1 MRVPLLDLQLQYR
14 NIKDEIHRAV
24 EEVLE
29 SQQFILGPKVEALER
44 ALAEYCGCAHA
55 VGVSSGT
62 DALTIALMS
71 AGIGPGHGV
80 ITTPFTFF
88 ATAGSIVRVGARPF
102 FVDIDPLS
110 YTMSPQALE
119 VFVEDACRFDSGAGR
134 LIHRQT
140 GLAIRAVIPVHL
152 YGQCADMDP
161 ILAVAR
167 RYELTVIEDAA
178 QAIGAEYPSSA
189 DGKVSRA
196 GSMGEFGCFSF
207 YPSKNLGGFGDGGLV
222 TTRDEALAARVRV
235 LRGHGAKPKYQ
246 HQFVGGNFRLDAL
259 QAAVLLVKLK
269 YLESWTARRRE
280 NASCYESLFRQSG
293 LIDKGLV
300 IAPKAVYDGQGSE
313 SNPKALSPVP
323 PAFFHIYNQYVIR
336 AQHRDGLRAHLSEQG
351 IGTEIYYPLP
361 LHQQECFRDL
371 GYRRGDFPESEK
383 AAAEA
388 LALPVYP
395 ELEHRQLEYV
405 IHKVSEFYS
414 IGGTPRRH
422 KDTKNS

>member
-1 MRVPLLDLQLQYR
+1 VKVPLLDLQLQYR
-14 NIKDEIHRAV
+14 NIKDEIRQAV

-44 ALAEYCGCAHA
+44 ALADYCGCAHA

-80 ITTPFTFF
+80 ITTPFSFF

-119 VFVEDACRFDSGAGR
+119 VFVEDDCRFDSGAGR
-134 LIHRQT
+134 LIDRQT
-140 GLAIRAVIPVHL
+140 GLAISAIIPVHL

-161 ILAVAR
+161 ILALAR

-178 QAIGAEYPSSA
+178 QAIGADYPSLA
-189 DGKVSRA
+189 DRKVSRA
-196 GSMGEFGCFSF
+196 GSMGDLGCFSF
-207 YPSKNLGGFGDGGLV
+207 YPSKNLGGFGDGGMV
-222 TTRDEALAARVRV
+222 TTRDEALADRMKI

-269 YLESWTARRRE
+269 YLESWTTRRRE
-280 NASCYESLFRQSG
+280 NASCYGSLFRQSG
-293 LIDKGLV
+293 LIGKGLIIV
-300 IAPKAVYDGQGSE
+300 PKAVYESQGSE
-313 SNPKALSPVP
+313 YNPEALSPVP
-323 PAFFHIYNQYVIR
+323 PAFFHIYNQYIIR
-336 AQHRDGLRAHLSEQG
+336 AQHRDDLRTHLAQQG

-371 GYRRGDFPESEK
+371 GYPRGDFPESEK
-383 AAAEA
+383 AAAET

-395 ELEHRQLEYV
+395 ELGHLQLEYV
-405 IHKVSEFYS
+405 IDKMSEFYRS
-414 IGGTPRRH
+414 VL
-422 KDTKNS
+422 

>member
-1 MRVPLLDLQLQYR
+1 VKVPLLDLKAQYR
-14 NIKDEIHRAV
+14 AIKEEIQRAI
-24 EEVLE
+24 EEVFG
-29 SQQFILGPKVEALER
+29 SQQFILGPKVEALEK

-62 DALTIALMS
+62 DALTVALMS

-119 VFVEDACRFDSGAGR
+119 SFVDDDCRFDSGAAR
-134 LIHRQT
+134 LVHRRT
-140 GLAIRAVIPVHL
+140 GIAIRAIIPVHL

-178 QAIGAEYPSSA
+178 QAIGADYPSLA
-189 DGKVSRA
+189 GGKVSRA
-196 GSMGEFGCFSF
+196 GSIGDFGCFSF
-207 YPSKNLGGFGDGGLV
+207 YPSKNLGGFGDGGMV
-222 TTRDEALAARVRV
+222 TTSNEALAERLSILRV
-235 LRGHGAKPKYQ
+235 HGAKPKYH

-269 YLESWTARRRE
+269 HLESWTARRRE
-280 NASCYESLFRQSG
+280 HAFSYESLFRQSG
-293 LIDKGLV
+293 LIGKGL
-300 IAPKAVYDGQGSE
+300 ITAPKAVYESQGSE
-313 SNPKALSPVP
+313 YKPEALSPVP
-323 PAFFHIYNQYVIR
+323 SAFFHIYNQFVIR
-336 AQHRDGLRAHLSEQG
+336 AQQRDALRTYLAEQG

-361 LHQQECFRDL
+361 LHQQECFAGL
-371 GYRRGDFPESEK
+371 GYRSGDFPESEK
-383 AAAEA
+383 AAVET
-388 LALPVYP
+388 LALPIYP
-395 ELEHRQLEYV
+395 ELGRTQLEYV
-405 IHKVSEFYS
+405 VEKIGAFSE
-414 IGGTPRRH
+414 GTGPVR
-422 KDTKNS
+422 